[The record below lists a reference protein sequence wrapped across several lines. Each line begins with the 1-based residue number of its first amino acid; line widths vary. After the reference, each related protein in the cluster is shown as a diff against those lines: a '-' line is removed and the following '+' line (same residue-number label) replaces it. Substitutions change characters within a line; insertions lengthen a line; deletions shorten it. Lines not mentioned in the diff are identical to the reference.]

1 MTGQVIKFGATGNYP
16 SFPTD
21 DNGTTITVKLMA
33 GPVVAKQTVTGTATA
48 TGAVG
53 DVAGAIK
60 SDGTNLYVCTGAY
73 DGPNSYLE
81 KTSTTSNPI
90 HFYSDFLIGYILL

>member
-1 MTGQVIKFGATGNYP
+1 
-16 SFPTD
+16 
-21 DNGTTITVKLMA
+21 MA

-73 DGPNSYLE
+73 DGATVIWKKLVLQA
-81 KTSTTSNPI
+81 I
-90 HFYSDFLIGYILL
+90 

>member
-33 GPVVAKQTVTGTATA
+33 GSVVAKQTVTGTATA
-48 TGAVG
+48 TGVLC
-53 DVAGAIK
+53 DVADPASVVMVQTYMYALVLMMVPTVIWK
-60 SDGTNLYVCTGAY
+60 KLVLQA
-73 DGPNSYLE
+73 LL
-81 KTSTTSNPI
+81 I
-90 HFYSDFLIGYILL
+90 HFYPWTF

>member
-1 MTGQVIKFGATGNYP
+1 MDLMAFRMTGQVIKFGATGNYP

-33 GPVVAKQTVTGTATA
+33 GSVVAKQTVTGTATA
-48 TGAVG
+48 TGALG
-53 DVAGAIK
+53 DVAGSIK

-73 DGPNSYLE
+73 DGATVIWKKLVLQA
-81 KTSTTSNPI
+81 I
-90 HFYSDFLIGYILL
+90 